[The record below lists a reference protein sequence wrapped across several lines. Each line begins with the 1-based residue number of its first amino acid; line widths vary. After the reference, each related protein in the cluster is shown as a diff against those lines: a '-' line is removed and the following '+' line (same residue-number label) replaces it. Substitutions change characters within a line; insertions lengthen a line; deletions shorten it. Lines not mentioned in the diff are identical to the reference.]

1 MLIFLPVLIP
11 FMTAIFCILFWGR
24 REIHRPLSLLGSAG
38 TLLVALAL
46 LRTVSANGIQ
56 VLQMGNWA
64 APFGISF
71 VADML
76 SAIMILVTAV
86 MGLVVNVYA
95 LSDIDERQERN
106 GYHILYQLL
115 IMGVSGSFLTGDL
128 FNLFV
133 WFEIM
138 LISSFVLL
146 ALKGERAQLE
156 GAVKY
161 VTMSLISSGLFLS
174 AIGLLYALVGTL
186 NMADIAQRVEG
197 AAESNGLLVMAV
209 SFLFLVAFGIKSAL
223 FPMFGWLPAS
233 YHTPPT
239 AVTTIFGALLTKVGV
254 YAILR
259 TFTLLFVPDTAGV
272 TQMVILIFAG
282 LTMVTGVLGAVAQF
296 DFRRLLSFHIIS
308 QIGYLVMG
316 IGIGTT
322 LSIAATIFFFAHV
335 IFAKAALFLVSG
347 VVNRLQ
353 GTYYLKKLGGLYRS
367 ALGVSMMFFIPAM
380 ALAGIPPLSGFWA
393 KFSLIRAGLEAE
405 QYLIVGTGLAVSILT
420 LYSMTKIW
428 TYAFWNK
435 RPEPYQDADL
445 QPLSGVEAWLRLG
458 PTIGLGVITV
468 LMGVFAGP
476 LFNLAL
482 RAAEQVVNRELYI
495 TAVLGGGS

>member
-46 LRTVSANGIQ
+46 LRIVSANGIQ

>member
-1 MLIFLPVLIP
+1 
-11 FMTAIFCILFWGR
+11 
-24 REIHRPLSLLGSAG
+24 
-38 TLLVALAL
+38 
-46 LRTVSANGIQ
+46 
-56 VLQMGNWA
+56 
-64 APFGISF
+64 
-71 VADML
+71 
-76 SAIMILVTAV
+76 
-86 MGLVVNVYA
+86 
-95 LSDIDERQERN
+95 
-106 GYHILYQLL
+106 
-115 IMGVSGSFLTGDL
+115 
-128 FNLFV
+128 
-133 WFEIM
+133 
-138 LISSFVLL
+138 
-146 ALKGERAQLE
+146 
-156 GAVKY
+156 
-161 VTMSLISSGLFLS
+161 
-174 AIGLLYALVGTL
+174 
-186 NMADIAQRVEG
+186 
-197 AAESNGLLVMAV
+197 
-209 SFLFLVAFGIKSAL
+209 
-223 FPMFGWLPAS
+223 
-233 YHTPPT
+233 TPPT

-259 TFTLLFVPDTAGV
+259 TFTLLFVPDAAGA
-272 TQMVILIFAG
+272 TQMVILTFAG
-282 LTMVTGVLGAVAQF
+282 LTMVTGVLGAVSQF

-322 LSIAATIFFFAHV
+322 LSIAATIFFLAHV
-335 IFAKAALFLVSG
+335 IFAKSALFLVSG

-353 GTYYLKKLGGLYRS
+353 GTYYLKKLGGLYQS

-435 RPEPYQDADL
+435 RPEPFQDTGV
-445 QPLSGVEAWLRLG
+445 QPLSGMEAWLRFS
-458 PTIGLGVITV
+458 PTIGLGAITV

-482 RAAEQVVNRELYI
+482 RAAEQVVNRQLYI

>member
-11 FMTAIFCILFWGR
+11 FVTAILCILFWGR
-24 REIHRPLSLLGSAG
+24 REIHRVLSLTGSV
-38 TLLVALAL
+38 VALFVAIAL
-46 LRTVSANGIQ
+46 LRAVSVNGIQ

-71 VADML
+71 VADL
-76 SAIMILVTAV
+76 LAAIMILVTAV

-95 LSDIDERQERN
+95 LSDIDKKQEQN

-115 IMGVSGSFLTGDL
+115 LMGVSGSFLTGDL

-146 ALKGERAQLE
+146 ALKGQRAQLE

-174 AIGLLYALVGTL
+174 ALGILYALVGTL
-186 NMADIAQRVEG
+186 NMADISRRVSVV
-197 AAESNGLLVMAV
+197 AETNGTLVMAV

-254 YAILR
+254 YAIMR

-282 LTMVTGVLGAVAQF
+282 LTMVTGVLGAVVQF

-353 GTYYLKKLGGLYRS
+353 GTYYLKTLGGLYKS

-428 TYAFWNK
+428 SYAFWNK
-435 RPEPYQDADL
+435 RPEPYEDAGL
-445 QPLSGVEAWLRLG
+445 QPFSGWEAWLRLG
-458 PTIGLGVITV
+458 PTISLGLITV

-476 LFNLAL
+476 LFNLAM
-482 RAAEQVVNRELYI
+482 RAAEQVINRQLYI